1 MGERGGALEG
11 MDCMRDI
18 LNFYQGK
25 KVFVTGHTGFKGTWL
40 CKMLIDAGAD
50 VTGYALP
57 APTEPNLFA
66 ISGIE
71 GKMNSMIGDTRAGK
85 NSGAFLKKRSQR
97 LYCIWRHSRL

>member
-1 MGERGGALEG
+1 

-71 GKMNSMIGDTRAGK
+71 GKMNSMIGDIRDREKLEPILKGRA
-85 NSGAFLKKRSQR
+85 
-97 LYCIWRHSRL
+97 